1 MKRLRLLLCA
11 LLLPCLSSLAADI
24 GKIPDGFT
32 PIFNGK
38 DLTGWHVS
46 RSNHHGT
53 TLLTKVENGELSI
66 GQNPIGEGGI
76 LLTNRRYRDFELYLE
91 VKPDWGCDGGIFL
104 RSNEDGNAYQIT
116 IDYIPKGGV
125 GAFITEGI
133 TALGGTGQRRAQDW
147 QKIWRKD
154 DWNSFRIR
162 MVGVAPK
169 VDIWMNGVQ
178 IVDYQDD
185 KNHALGG
192 VEDGMIAIQ
201 QHYTNPTTPR
211 AIPHGVHRFRNIAI
225 KEIK

>member
-1 MKRLRLLLCA
+1 M
-11 LLLPCLSSLAADI
+11 LPCVASLAAEI
-24 GKIPDGFT
+24 GKIPEGFT

-53 TLLTKVENGELSI
+53 SLDVRVAGGELSI

-76 LLTNRRYRDFELYLE
+76 LLTNRRYKDYELYLE

-116 IDYIPKGGV
+116 IDYIPKGSV

-147 QKIWRKD
+147 QKIWKKD

-169 VDIWMNGVQ
+169 VNIWMNDVQ

-192 VEDGMIAIQ
+192 VEDGMIALQ

-211 AIPHGVHRFRNIAI
+211 AIPHGVHRYRNIGI